1 MLFYFNVEVGDCYE
15 DQIKKRNY
23 TGFVS
28 GESFLEAMGNLGPE
42 VNFEDQYSSVI
53 SISLDPVAPDNYLI
67 VCDDDE
73 KLSSMVKDL
82 ALGIKETAIW

>member
-1 MLFYFNVEVGDCYE
+1 MLFYFNIKIEDSYE
-15 DQIKKRNY
+15 DQANEKNY

-28 GESFLEAMGNLGPE
+28 GENFSEAVENLGLEA
-42 VNFEDQYSSVI
+42 NFEDKYSSVI